1 MVLTPSPSRAMIA
14 GGDEV
19 TPIVIAEGPGNDLLS
34 STGPVHGL
42 TSDTT
47 RQDGLVANVDVAP
60 TILDFFGIPIPS
72 AMDGSVIRTTDD
84 PAPFALYRLERE
96 QRRIRLPIQL
106 AVVLFL
112 AAAAMVATGALIVLA
127 RRRSLPEPFLG
138 GLRCLVLCC
147 VALPISLIAGGLL
160 PRRTYLVVVPFVVGL
175 TLLLALEVRRIGE
188 DDPVRALSILGTV
201 GLAFIVVDAAF
212 GGHAFRAPLFGGSMF
227 DGVRYYGLGNAFIPT
242 LVASSVFVAW
252 RLERTTAVAVLFG
265 VGLVAGFPHLLADVG
280 ASITMF
286 AAAGLWWTLARRP
299 RPNARE
305 WRTWVRA
312 AAAVGVVVVVGL
324 GIVLLVNR
332 YGPGSPTHATR
343 FVERTH
349 GRLGTAIRD
358 VWHRLGIGVGQ
369 IRRYPVGLLPLI
381 GLPVALGLAVR
392 GPGPIGVGLRTVD
405 DRWRDVVV
413 VLVLAAV
420 VGYFANDTGVAAS
433 APAFLY
439 VFAALALP
447 AFTAASRTVRTP
459 A

>member
-1 MVLTPSPSRAMIA
+1 
-14 GGDEV
+14 
-19 TPIVIAEGPGNDLLS
+19 
-34 STGPVHGL
+34 
-42 TSDTT
+42 
-47 RQDGLVANVDVAP
+47 
-60 TILDFFGIPIPS
+60 
-72 AMDGSVIRTTDD
+72 
-84 PAPFALYRLERE
+84 
-96 QRRIRLPIQL
+96 
-106 AVVLFL
+106 
-112 AAAAMVATGALIVLA
+112 VLA
-127 RRRSLPEPFLG
+127 RRGSLPEPFLG
-138 GLRCLVLCC
+138 WLHLLVLCC

-160 PRRTYLVVVPFVVGL
+160 PRRTYLIVVPFVVGL
-175 TLLLALEVRRIGE
+175 TLLLALAARDAARG
-188 DDPVRALSILGTV
+188 DPLWGMSILGMV

-212 GGHAFRAPLFGGSMF
+212 GGHAFRAPLFGGIMF

-252 RLERTTAVAVLFG
+252 RLERTTAVAGLFG

-286 AAAGLWWTLARRP
+286 AAAGMWWTLARRP

-305 WRTWVRA
+305 WRTWGRA
-312 AAAVGVVVVVGL
+312 AVAIGVAVVVGL

-332 YGPGSPTHATR
+332 YGPGSPTHAAR

-381 GLPVALGLAVR
+381 GLPVALWLTVR

-405 DRWRDVVV
+405 DRWRDVIV
-413 VLVLAAV
+413 VLVLVAV
-420 VGYFANDTGVAAS
+420 VGFVANDTGVAAS

-459 A
+459 M